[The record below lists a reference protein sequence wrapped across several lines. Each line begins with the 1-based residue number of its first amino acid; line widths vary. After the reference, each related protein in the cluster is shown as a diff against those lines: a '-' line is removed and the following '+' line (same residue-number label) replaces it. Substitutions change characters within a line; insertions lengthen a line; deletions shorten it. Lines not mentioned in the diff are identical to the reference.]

1 MKGSI
6 SSVCLQNIN
15 PSRMAFSRLPGLS
28 PSEGSVRP
36 WQRSSLCCNSR
47 SSSGFLMFFS
57 QKKKL
62 VYYMQANKIA
72 VWVFLHEFWLLEH
85 LALKNTAGS
94 QAAHL
99 TLGWTD
105 TRLVQNSFWTCFS
118 CSQAFPDTQHLLPG
132 RRSKCQS
139 LQDKHQHLDAP
150 GWH

>member
-1 MKGSI
+1 MVRPAAAPGQGTRTSLSSTSLNFNTYDLKKYWAQYHVFVI
-6 SSVCLQNIN
+6 SWKKVQLEGAVQHQTK
-15 PSRMAFSRLPGLS
+15 
-28 PSEGSVRP
+28 PSE
-36 WQRSSLCCNSR
+36 SS
-47 SSSGFLMFFS
+47 F
-57 QKKKL
+57 
-62 VYYMQANKIA
+62 Y
-72 VWVFLHEFWLLEH
+72 LLPCFGEEAS
-85 LALKNTAGS
+85 LICSPQTAPTQPTQSPAGS

-105 TRLVQNSFWTCFS
+105 IRLVQNSFWTCFS